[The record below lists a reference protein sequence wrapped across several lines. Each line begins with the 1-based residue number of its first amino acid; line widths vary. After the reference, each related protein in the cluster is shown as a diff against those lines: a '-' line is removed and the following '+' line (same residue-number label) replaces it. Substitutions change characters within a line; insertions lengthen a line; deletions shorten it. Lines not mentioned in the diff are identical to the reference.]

1 MFSVDSCATVRHMK
15 KNNNSSAFSRLWL
28 AGPGILALA
37 LVLFA
42 VSCATGTETA
52 TETRIDQEQSSPVV
66 ENNPSL
72 LNGRLENGLDYYIL
86 PNAEPSNRVF
96 LRLVVNVGSIMETP
110 DQLGLAHFVEHAA
123 FLGTKEFS
131 ESEIVAYLESLGMRF
146 GPDINA
152 YTSFDETVY
161 MLQVPADDPE
171 KIERGLHILQQWA
184 HAVSFP
190 EERILRE
197 RNVILEEWRYGQG
210 AQQRLRDAHF
220 PVIFKDSLYAER
232 LPIGDPAV
240 FMEAGPEEL
249 REFYETWYRP
259 DLMAVVA
266 VGEFDPE
273 EMEARITRIFSGIP
287 AHTDPQPRPVPDVPA
302 HSGTLIS
309 TASDP
314 ELTYSSI
321 TIYNRMPSLV
331 LSHEEDYRR
340 SWTHDLFSVALSR
353 RIEEKEMNPDFPMLA
368 AGAGFSELVR
378 IRDAAFL
385 YGISETELLIPALE
399 ELILMILEVQQH
411 GFTES
416 EIESARRALLRSY
429 QDAWNERDFIPS
441 GYFAGQLSQAYLTK
455 GPAPGIVQEWELAS
469 RIIPDIDSTEVSRIA
484 DAYLQTDNQVITISV
499 PEYYEEYLP
508 TNSEIADFITEIRSR
523 HIEARER
530 TDQEGRGLMEEL
542 PAPGSIINRNYI
554 EEINLH
560 EWQLANNMMVY
571 LLPTDFRS
579 DEILLFSYA
588 LGGHSLVED
597 EQFHASN
604 LAAST
609 AWISGL
615 ADFPRAELNTVLAGH
630 SVDLSA
636 YIDYYDHGFYG
647 ESSRDDVELMFQLAH
662 LYSSSPR
669 IESDGFNFLMRHV
682 QTSLQARR
690 SDPDAVF
697 ADHLQDISAAGN
709 IRYRSLKEADLDA
722 IDIEDVRQSYHN
734 RFSDLGG
741 SIFFLVGAFEPEDMT
756 ELVETYIASLPG
768 SNTVS
773 ERIPR
778 TKEARQGIIEEEIA
792 HGQADSSRAAVV
804 YHGEYDGRLET
815 DYMIAALAD
824 SLRIRL
830 REVLREDEGGTY
842 GVSISHGSESYP
854 EGSYHIQIDFNT
866 SPSRVAELTARIHEE
881 TERLRTE
888 GPDEGLLQR
897 VREIHLRDYES
908 NLESNDWWLWE
919 LYRFHLRGN
928 ELTDIPAQEEW
939 INALSQEQLQEAA
952 NRFLRYDRYI
962 QLIMHPAEQT
972 GE

>member
-1 MFSVDSCATVRHMK
+1 MK
-15 KNNNSSAFSRLWL
+15 KKKHTSAFKRLRP
-28 AGPGILALA
+28 AGLYILALA
-37 LVLFA
+37 LILFA
-42 VSCATGTETA
+42 ASCATGTETE
-52 TETRIDQEQSSPVV
+52 TETAAETLIGREKSSPAI
-66 ENNPSL
+66 ENNPAL
-72 LNGRLENGLDYYIL
+72 LSGRLENGLDYYIL

-110 DQLGLAHFVEHAA
+110 EQLGLAHFVEHAA
-123 FLGTKEFS
+123 FLGTEDFS
-131 ESEIVAYLESLGMRF
+131 ESEIVGYLESLGMRF

-190 EERILRE
+190 EERIIRE
-197 RNVILEEWRYGQG
+197 RGVIQEEWRYGQG

-232 LPIGDPAV
+232 LPIGDPAI
-240 FMEAGPEEL
+240 FMEAGPAEL
-249 REFYETWYRP
+249 REFYKTWYRP

-273 EMEARITRIFSGIP
+273 EMESRINSIFSTIP
-287 AHTDPQPRPVPDVPA
+287 GNPDTQPRPVPEVPV

-321 TIYNRMPSLV
+321 TIYNRMPSLT
-331 LSHEEDYRR
+331 LSHEEDYRS
-340 SWTHDLFSVALSR
+340 SWTHDLFAVALSR

-399 ELILMILEVQQH
+399 ELILMILEIQQH

-416 EIESARRALLRSY
+416 EIESSRRQLLRSY
-429 QDAWNERDFIPS
+429 QDAYNEQDFIPS
-441 GYFAGQLSQAYLTK
+441 SYFAGQLSQSYLSG

-469 RIIPDIDSTEVSRIA
+469 RIIPDISSTEVSQAA
-484 DAYLQTDNQVITISV
+484 DAYLQADDQVITISV
-499 PEYYEEYLP
+499 PEYYEAYLP
-508 TNSEIADFITEIRSR
+508 SNDEIADFIAEIRSR
-523 HIEARER
+523 HIEASER
-530 TDQEGRGLMEEL
+530 SDRSGGGLMEEL
-542 PAPGSIINRNYI
+542 PASGSIISRDYI
-554 EEINLH
+554 EDINLH
-560 EWQLANNMMVY
+560 EWQLSNNMKVY

-588 LGGHSLVED
+588 FGGHSLVED
-597 EQFHASN
+597 DQFHASN

-615 ADFPRAELNTVLAGH
+615 ADFPRAELNTLLAGH
-630 SVDLSA
+630 SVDLSS
-636 YIDYYDHGFYG
+636 YIDFYDHGFYG
-647 ESSRDDVELMFQLAH
+647 ESSRDDAEIMFQLAH

-669 IESDGFNFLMRHV
+669 LENEGFSFLMRHI

-697 ADHLQDISAAGN
+697 ADRLQDISAAGN
-709 IRYRSLKEADLDA
+709 IRYRSLRENDL
-722 IDIEDVRQSYHN
+722 EDVSIEGVRDSYVS

-741 SIFFLVGAFEPEDMT
+741 SVFFLVGAFEPDDMA

-768 SNTVS
+768 SDAAS

-778 TKEARQGIIEEEIA
+778 ARKVSQGIIEEEIA

-804 YHGEYDGRLET
+804 YHGSYDASLKN
-815 DYMIAALAD
+815 DYLIAALAD
-824 SLRIRL
+824 TLRIRL

-842 GVSISHGSESYP
+842 GVSISHGSESFPTGTYR
-854 EGSYHIQIDFNT
+854 IQIDFNT
-866 SPSRVAELTARIHEE
+866 SPSRVTELTARIHEE
-881 TERLRTE
+881 TERLGTE
-888 GPDEGLLQR
+888 GPDESLLQR
-897 VREIHLRDYES
+897 VREIHLRDHES

-919 LYRFHLRGN
+919 LYRYHINGN
-928 ELTDIPAQEEW
+928 ELTDIPVQKEW
-939 INALSQEQLQEAA
+939 IDELSLEQLQEAA
-952 NRFLRYDRYI
+952 NQYLRNDQYI
-962 QLIMHPAEQT
+962 QLIMHPAE
-972 GE
+972 